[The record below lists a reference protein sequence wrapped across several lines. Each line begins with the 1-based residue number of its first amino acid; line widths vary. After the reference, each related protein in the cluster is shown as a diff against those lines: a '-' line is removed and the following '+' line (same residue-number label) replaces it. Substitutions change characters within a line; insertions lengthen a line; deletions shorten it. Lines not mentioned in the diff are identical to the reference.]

1 MGNSCESSNYLI
13 EPNYHFIETNANY
26 DRLNKIIEHISDYND
41 PDQSK
46 LLSAIQNCR
55 INQLPHNINEEETSS
70 NFSIKHGQVINDED
84 KVDINL
90 SYISALDKTFT
101 SRFNESSIFVDR
113 SQSRKIS
120 KKISP
125 IEQKK
130 RKTVMNHLSNNNM
143 FSKLEL
149 AKLQAKNQ
157 NLNDESVK
165 SNKKKKKQLSVIK
178 LLNTYKSNPDLI
190 KNSISIREEEN
201 ILEKN
206 NNLEVTNVDNIS
218 VLGTKITPKTNEQK
232 EITDAI

>member
-1 MGNSCESSNYLI
+1 MGNSCESSNSLI

-125 IEQKK
+125 IE
-130 RKTVMNHLSNNNM
+130 
-143 FSKLEL
+143 
-149 AKLQAKNQ
+149 
-157 NLNDESVK
+157 
-165 SNKKKKKQLSVIK
+165 
-178 LLNTYKSNPDLI
+178 
-190 KNSISIREEEN
+190 
-201 ILEKN
+201 
-206 NNLEVTNVDNIS
+206 
-218 VLGTKITPKTNEQK
+218 
-232 EITDAI
+232 